1 MKEYNFSNQYI
12 RKRRRLKM
20 KIATI
25 LGIVIILFLI
35 ILKQY
40 NTLIKLKM
48 KVKQAKSGIDVY
60 CQQRFDLIPNLIETV
75 KGYMKH
81 EKEVVNNITRLRT
94 EYNNTKDLEVSQEL
108 NRQINSIIAIAE
120 NYPELKASEQFL
132 NLQKNLEKIES
143 QLQAAR
149 RIYNNDVTNYNTK
162 ISVVPYNTIAGIFK
176 FKSYSLFE
184 LEDENAEKNIKVEL

>member
-1 MKEYNFSNQYI
+1 MG
-12 RKRRRLKM
+12 
-20 KIATI
+20 
-25 LGIVIILFLI
+25 LGIGIVVGIIVLLVLI
-35 ILKQY
+35 VFGQY
-40 NTLIKLKM
+40 NTLVKLKM

-81 EKEVVNNITRLRT
+81 EKEVLDSITRLRT
-94 EYNNTKDLEVSQEL
+94 EYNNTKNIKVSQEL
-108 NRQINSIIAIAE
+108 NKQMNSIIAVAE
-120 NYPELKASEQFL
+120 NYPDLKASEQFL

-162 ISVVPYNTIAGIFK
+162 ISVVPYNLIASMFN
-176 FKSYSLFE
+176 FESESLFE
-184 LEDENAEKNIKVEL
+184 LEDENARKDIKVEL

>member
-1 MKEYNFSNQYI
+1 
-12 RKRRRLKM
+12 M

-162 ISVVPYNTIAGIFK
+162 ISVVPYNIIASIFK

>member
-1 MKEYNFSNQYI
+1 MSI
-12 RKRRRLKM
+12 
-20 KIATI
+20 
-25 LGIVIILFLI
+25 GIGIGIGIIVLLVLI
-35 ILKQY
+35 VFGQY
-40 NTLIKLKM
+40 NTLVKLKM

-81 EKEVVNNITRLRT
+81 EKEVFENITKLRT
-94 EYNNTKDLEVSQEL
+94 EYNNTKDIKVSQEL
-108 NRQINSIIAIAE
+108 NKQMNSIIAVAE
-120 NYPELKASEQFL
+120 NYPDLKASEQFL

-162 ISVVPYNTIAGIFK
+162 ISVVPYNIIASMFN
-176 FKSYSLFE
+176 FESESLFE
-184 LEDENAEKNIKVEL
+184 LEDENAKKNIKVEL

>member
-1 MKEYNFSNQYI
+1 MSI
-12 RKRRRLKM
+12 G
-20 KIATI
+20 
-25 LGIVIILFLI
+25 LGIGIGVIVLI
-35 ILKQY
+35 VLIVFGQY
-40 NTLIKLKM
+40 NTLVKLKM

-81 EKEVVNNITRLRT
+81 EKEVFDNITKLRT
-94 EYNNTKDLEVSQEL
+94 EYNNTKDIKVSQEL
-108 NRQINSIIAIAE
+108 NRQMNSIIAVAE
-120 NYPELKASEQFL
+120 NYPDLKASEQFL

-162 ISVVPYNTIAGIFK
+162 ISVVPYNVIASMFN
-176 FKSYSLFE
+176 FESESLFE
-184 LEDENAEKNIKVEL
+184 LEDENARKNIKVEL

>member
-132 NLQKNLEKIES
+132 NLQKDLEKIES

-162 ISVVPYNTIAGIFK
+162 ISVVPYNIIAGIFK